1 MKTDKFTVTGMTC
14 AACQANVTRAVKKLD
29 GVSDVDVSLLAGRMT
44 VKYDEGKVSADT
56 IAQAVR
62 AVGYGA
68 ELEGAQTGGKEGER
82 DFRSQWRKRQE
93 RAENERKSM
102 LKRLISSV
110 VLLVP
115 LMYIAMGEM
124 MGLPM
129 HKPCS
134 AAWKTCW
141 FPCVYVSC

>member
-82 DFRSQWRKRQE
+82 DFR
-93 RAENERKSM
+93 
-102 LKRLISSV
+102 
-110 VLLVP
+110 
-115 LMYIAMGEM
+115 
-124 MGLPM
+124 
-129 HKPCS
+129 
-134 AAWKTCW
+134 
-141 FPCVYVSC
+141 F